1 MGRGHMQEHMMV
13 QYDVVY
19 LQEIIIKGETNGIE
33 QHKQQYITAH
43 TESMNYK
50 EKGLCAAYDNR
61 QCPRSKGSIIIIV
74 GK

>member
-33 QHKQQYITAH
+33 QHKQQIHNGTH
-43 TESMNYK
+43 GINELQRERIMC
-50 EKGLCAAYDNR
+50 G
-61 QCPRSKGSIIIIV
+61 I
-74 GK
+74 